1 MLDLLNMLK
10 ITHTILAG
18 KAVHV
23 YTRFST
29 MEWLFTIKA
38 LYVRAFSFAVL
49 LSSYHLKIK
58 RVSGRDVDF
67 AQLLQASVMPTIS
80 FDESLPHLDPPSA
93 KHSTSIRLDPE
104 LLYARVTPTFVGFVR
119 SFDGSAKTEKHG
131 RFKVAR
137 GYCENYRNRSL

>member
-1 MLDLLNMLK
+1 
-10 ITHTILAG
+10 
-18 KAVHV
+18 
-23 YTRFST
+23 
-29 MEWLFTIKA
+29 MEWLFKSKA
-38 LYVRAFSFAVL
+38 LYGRAVSFGVL
-49 LSSYHLKIK
+49 LSPYHLKIK
-58 RVSGRDVDF
+58 RVSESERDVDF

-137 GYCENYRNRSL
+137 GYCGSLRNG